1 VKHGKI
7 SFPLTKAIAFSAR
20 SVRMR
25 IGRTLVVLMGVSSA
39 VAFLTVLFSL
49 DHIMANVYRKTGA
62 AAQGVEELRRWW
74 VVVALLISVIGITNA
89 ILMSVT
95 ERIKE
100 IGTFRC
106 LGAMSRHI
114 IVIFLCEAMFLGL
127 VGGIVGGVIGITF
140 TYSYTIL
147 QYTWTLVGDALT
159 FRIIVTQLGLA
170 IGLSMGLCVVS
181 AIYPVYFAARLEPAD
196 AMRYEV

>member
-1 VKHGKI
+1 VKPGRI
-7 SFPLTKAIAFSAR
+7 SFPLTKAVAFSAR
-20 SVRMR
+20 SVRNRM
-25 IGRTLVVLMGVSSA
+25 GRTLVVLMGVASA

-62 AAQGVEELRRWW
+62 TAEGVEALRRWW

-114 IVIFLCEAMFLGL
+114 IVIFLFEAMFLGL
-127 VGGIVGGVIGITF
+127 AGGLVGGVLGLTF
-140 TYSYTIL
+140 TYSYAIL
-147 QYTWTLVGDALT
+147 EYTWSMVGDALT
-159 FRIIVTQLGLA
+159 LATVAKQLGLA
-170 IGLSMGLCVVS
+170 VGLSMGLCVVS